1 MKKVYILFSRTDTIP
16 AKAIRL
22 FTPGPFS
29 HISIAIRPDTGGF
42 YSYAR
47 RKINNP
53 FISGLISEDTHKNI
67 FAKYPDTPAAL
78 YELEVTDEAY
88 DSIQNQICYYWEHEK
103 EATYNFAGMVPMLL
117 GIPIRRKFKFTCSQF
132 VAECQRY
139 KTAQEPVHHEA
150 ERFSCH
156 KRAETRLQG
165 VPERLPFSAGG
176 AGAGKRADRR
186 LKESA

>member
-22 FTPGPFS
+22 FTTGPFS

-53 FISGLISEDTHKNI
+53 FISGLIAEDTHKNI

-88 DSIQNQICYYWEHEK
+88 DSIQSQICYYWEHEK

-132 VAECQRY
+132 VAVLLQNANAVKLPKNPYIMKPNDFLTIKELKPVY
-139 KTAQEPVHHEA
+139 KGCLKDCHFPQEA
-150 ERFSCH
+150 
-156 KRAETRLQG
+156 
-165 VPERLPFSAGG
+165 PEPANEQIAG
-176 AGAGKRADRR
+176 
-186 LKESA
+186 